1 MLFSYKKTLL
11 SLIYQFSIGI
21 FFLYLILCSQ
31 SPACAGKTSSN
42 PVGTPSKSEHP
53 RVCGKNSNSLF
64 KFKWKLG
71 SLPRVREKHFRQLQK
86 VFQGRST
93 PASAGKTSHLLN
105 FGISVIGS
113 PPRVREKRLFDLVI
127 TRKSRIT
134 PACAGKTL
142 ETALQG
148 SQC

>member
-113 PPRVREKRLFDLVI
+113 PPRVREKLEFLRCQLALLKDHPRVCGKNSVF
-127 TRKSRIT
+127 TR
-134 PACAGKTL
+134 AAY
-142 ETALQG
+142 
-148 SQC
+148 